1 MFEYIPKNYEKLN
14 ILEGH
19 ITPAC
24 IKPFNNASY
33 RYWERTL
40 FERAQSK
47 LKINGWLPEWNG
59 FGLKD
64 FFWFLMLAR
73 GFCGFRET
81 KKLGRV
87 FGLCEFGGALNIFYQ
102 PTKALF
108 TDPSNTV
115 NKFEY
120 KIYDPATKKKGDEY
134 CAVVKL
140 TPDAGGIWDIIQHYA
155 VELALLDCSIQSS
168 IISAKL
174 AKVMGASTKAGAQ
187 ALKEAVDNINKGE
200 IAVVLDKRIM
210 NDRTKGGNAVDPITV
225 YEYFNSN
232 NYLTDKLLQ
241 DRANILSEF
250 DTEIGISSLPYQKK
264 ERMVVNEAE
273 SKEEESQARI
283 NLWIDTMNEG
293 LNLVNEMWGTNLS
306 VGLNKFGKD
315 GVVNGEN
322 DIVGD

>member
-1 MFEYIPKNYEKLN
+1 MY
-14 ILEGH
+14 
-19 ITPAC
+19 
-24 IKPFNNASY
+24 
-33 RYWERTL
+33 
-40 FERAQSK
+40 
-47 LKINGWLPEWNG
+47 
-59 FGLKD
+59 
-64 FFWFLMLAR
+64 
-73 GFCGFRET
+73 
-81 KKLGRV
+81 
-87 FGLCEFGGALNIFYQ
+87 
-102 PTKALF
+102 
-108 TDPSNTV
+108 
-115 NKFEY
+115 
-120 KIYDPATKKKGDEY
+120 
-134 CAVVKL
+134 
-140 TPDAGGIWDIIQHYA
+140 
-155 VELALLDCSIQSS
+155 
-168 IISAKL
+168 
-174 AKVMGASTKAGAQ
+174 MGASTKAGAQ